1 MNEIS
6 SQKDRLYLHP
16 PFQVRTAG
24 LTQGNPYHS
33 TPGTRENDVM
43 LTVFLGGR
51 GIYRNSAGLVRVEA
65 NMVGLVGPEDR
76 GILMAEA
83 ADPYTH
89 YYCRF
94 NGTYAVHLAERI
106 VAARGGRFFHVTNA
120 QEIADVIRRMV
131 PLHRTALPEQMDWP
145 EVLLAQAM
153 VLLQRE
159 EKKSLPLLSVAA
171 VEEYLRVHL
180 TEPNDLARMA
190 EYFYISKASLC
201 RAVKKLCGR
210 TVVAMSEGMKIEWSK
225 ILLETGTLNV
235 TEVGRRVGY
244 ADAFYFSR
252 VFKKYA
258 GVSPKQWTKKIKPPK
273 EDMATRS
280 V

>member
-1 MNEIS
+1 MNAKS
-6 SQKDRLYLHP
+6 AQKHGLYLHP

-33 TPGTRENDVM
+33 TPGTRQDDVM
-43 LTVFLGGR
+43 LTVFLAGR

-76 GILMAEA
+76 GILMAES

-94 NGTYAVHLAERI
+94 NGAYAVDLAGRI
-106 VAARGGRFFHVTNA
+106 VAARGSRFFHVSNA
-120 QEIADVIRRMV
+120 EEIADPIRRMASIF
-131 PLHRTALPEQMDWP
+131 RTTLPEQMDLP
-145 EVLLAQAM
+145 EVLLAHAL

-159 EKKSLPLLSVAA
+159 EKKHLPLLNAAA
-171 VEEYLRVHL
+171 VEEYLRDHL
-180 TEPNDLARMA
+180 AEPHDLTKMA
-190 EYFYISKASLC
+190 EHFFLSKAGLC
-201 RAVKKLCGR
+201 RAVKKLYGR
-210 TVVAMSEGMKIEWSK
+210 TVVEISEAMKIEWSK
-225 ILLETGTLNV
+225 ILLETETLNV

-252 VFKKYA
+252 VFKKHA
-258 GVSPKQWTKKIKPPK
+258 GVSPKIWTKKRKPRM
-273 EDMATRS
+273 DTDGHR
-280 V
+280 